1 MFKALKMNKR
11 NTMKKLAII
20 FILMSLLYILSC
32 TDNST
37 DVDPVEQNGRLKMY
51 LVDSPA
57 SFDSVIICVTR
68 VEVHKSG
75 NDSTSGW
82 FVIND
87 STRYFDLL
95 LLTNG
100 ASAVLGDTS
109 LSAGQYTQMRLI
121 IGPGSYVIDG
131 GVKHDLDIPSGSQ
144 TGLKL
149 THQFTI
155 EGGKLYE
162 LILDFNVD
170 KSIIITGNG
179 QYKLKPTIRVMPMVV
194 SGSIAGQVLPLDAQP
209 TISTVY
215 GTDTITTYTDL
226 QGFFKLMALYQGNYD
241 ITIFPADTMIY
252 RDTVITGVQV
262 IANQET
268 DIGLVTLQ
276 PK

>member
-1 MFKALKMNKR
+1 M
-11 NTMKKLAII
+11 TKLVPIT
-20 FILMSLLYILSC
+20 LLLSLLYIFSC
-32 TDNST
+32 SDNST
-37 DVDPVEQNGRLKMY
+37 NVDPVEQNGRLKVY
-51 LVDSPA
+51 LVDSPTTL
-57 SFDSVIICVTR
+57 DSVIICVTS

-100 ASAVLGDTS
+100 ASAVLGDSS
-109 LSAGQYTQMRLI
+109 LSAGQYTQIRLI
-121 IGPGSYVIDG
+121 IGSGSYVIDQ
-131 GVKHDLDIPSGSQ
+131 GVRHELEVPSGSQ

-149 THQFTI
+149 IHQFTV
-155 EGGKLYE
+155 ESGKLYE

-179 QYKLKPTIRVMPMVV
+179 SYKLKPTIRVIPMII

-209 TISTVY
+209 TIWTVY

-226 QGFFKLMALYQGNYD
+226 QGFFKLMALYQDNYD
-241 ITIFPADTMIY
+241 VNIVPADTMLY
-252 RDTVITGVQV
+252 RDTTITGVQV
-262 IANQET
+262 LANQET
-268 DIGLVTLQ
+268 DIGLVMLQ

>member
-1 MFKALKMNKR
+1 VK
-11 NTMKKLAII
+11 AII
-20 FILMSLLYILSC
+20 ISTLLSLIILTSC
-32 TDNST
+32 SDQST
-37 DVDPVEQNGRLKMY
+37 NVDPVEQNGRLKMY
-51 LVDSPA
+51 LVDSP
-57 SFDSVIICVTR
+57 STLDSVIICVTR

-75 NDSTSGW
+75 SDSTSGW

-100 ASAVLGDTS
+100 ASSVLGDTT
-109 LSAGQYTQMRLI
+109 LTAGKYTQIRLI
-121 IGPGSYVIDG
+121 IGTGSYVIDQ
-131 GVKHDLDIPSGSQ
+131 GVKHDLEIPSGSQ

-179 QYKLKPTIRVMPMVV
+179 KYKLKPTIRVMPMVI

-209 TISTVY
+209 TVWTVY

-226 QGFFKLMALYQGNYD
+226 QGFFKLIALPQGIYD
-241 ITIFPADTMIY
+241 VNILPADTMIY
-252 RDTVITGVQV
+252 RDTMIVGVQV
-262 IANQET
+262 LANQET
-268 DIGLVTLQ
+268 DIGSIILQ

>member
-1 MFKALKMNKR
+1 
-11 NTMKKLAII
+11 MKKLASIAL
-20 FILMSLLYILSC
+20 ILSLLYVISC
-32 TDNST
+32 SDQST
-37 DVDPVEQNGRLKMY
+37 NVDPVEQNGRFKIYM
-51 LVDSPA
+51 VDSP
-57 SFDSVIICVTR
+57 STLDSVIICVTR

-75 NDSTSGW
+75 SDSTSGW

-109 LSAGQYTQMRLI
+109 LTAGKYTQIRLI
-121 IGPGSYVIDG
+121 IGDGSYVIDQ
-131 GVKHDLDIPSGSQ
+131 GVKHDLEIPSGSQ

-170 KSIIITGNG
+170 KSIVVTGNG
-179 QYKLKPTIRVMPMVV
+179 RYKLKPTIRVMPMVI
-194 SGSIAGQVLPLDAQP
+194 SGSIAGQVLPLDAHP
-209 TISTVY
+209 SIWTVH
-215 GTDTITTYTDL
+215 GTDTITTYTDI
-226 QGFFKLMALYQGNYD
+226 QGFFKLIALPSGMYD
-241 ITIFPADTMIY
+241 VNIVPFDTLVY
-252 RDTVITGVQV
+252 RDTVIANIQV
-262 IANQET
+262 VANQQT

>member
-1 MFKALKMNKR
+1 MNKFV
-11 NTMKKLAII
+11 KII
-20 FILMSLLYILSC
+20 FVLSLLYMLSC
-32 TDNST
+32 SENST
-37 DVDPVEQNGRLKMY
+37 NVGPVEQNGRLKMY
-51 LVDSPA
+51 LIDSPA

-100 ASAVLGDTS
+100 ASEVLGDTS
-109 LSAGQYTQMRLI
+109 LSTGHYTQIRLI
-121 IGPGSYVIDG
+121 IGTGSYVIDQ
-131 GVKHDLDIPSGSQ
+131 GVKHDLEIPSGSQ

-155 EGGKLYE
+155 EAGKLYE
-162 LILDFNVD
+162 LVLDFNVD

-209 TISTVY
+209 TIWTVY

-226 QGFFKLMALYQGNYD
+226 QGFFKLMALYPGTYD
-241 ITIFPADTMIY
+241 VSINPADTMMY
-252 RDTVITGVQV
+252 RDTTITAIQV

>member
-1 MFKALKMNKR
+1 MKTLAFFAL
-11 NTMKKLAII
+11 LSG
-20 FILMSLLYILSC
+20 ILIWTSC
-32 TDNST
+32 SDQST
-37 DVDPVEQNGRLKMY
+37 NVDPVEQNGRLKMY

-100 ASAVLGDTS
+100 ASAVLGDSS
-109 LSAGQYTQMRLI
+109 LSAGQYTQIRLI
-121 IGPGSYVIDG
+121 IGPGSYVIDQ
-131 GVKHDLDIPSGSQ
+131 GVRHDLEIPSGSQ

-149 THQFTI
+149 IHQFTI

-179 QYKLKPTIRVMPMVV
+179 QYKLKPTIRVIPMVV
-194 SGSIAGQVLPLDAQP
+194 SGSIAGQVLPLVALP
-209 TISTVY
+209 TIWTVY

-226 QGFFKLMALYQGNYD
+226 LGFFKLMALYEGNYD
-241 ITIFPADTMIY
+241 VHIFPEDTMIY

-262 IANQET
+262 LANQQT

>member
-1 MFKALKMNKR
+1 
-11 NTMKKLAII
+11 MKIKVC
-20 FILMSLLYILSC
+20 FILLLPLLLSTAC
-32 TDNST
+32 SDDST
-37 DVDPVEQNGRLKMY
+37 SVDPVEQNGRLKMY
-51 LVDSPA
+51 LVDSP
-57 SFDSVIICVTR
+57 STLDSVIICVER

-100 ASAVLGDTS
+100 ASEVLGDST
-109 LSAGQYTQMRLI
+109 LSAGQYTQIRLI
-121 IGPGSYVIDG
+121 IGDGSYVVDQ
-131 GVKHDLDIPSGSQ
+131 GVKHDLEIPGGSQ
-144 TGLKL
+144 TGIKL
-149 THQFTI
+149 IHQFTI
-155 EGGKLYE
+155 EAGKLYE
-162 LILDFNVD
+162 LILDFNVE
-170 KSIIITGNG
+170 KSIIIMGNG
-179 QYKLKPTIRVMPMVV
+179 TYKLKPTIRVMPMVI

-209 TISTVY
+209 TIWTVY

-226 QGFFKLMALYQGNYD
+226 QGFFKLMALYQGTYD
-241 ITIFPADTMIY
+241 VNIIPVDTLLY

-268 DIGLVTLQ
+268 NIGLVTLQ

>member
-1 MFKALKMNKR
+1 
-11 NTMKKLAII
+11 MKKLAV
-20 FILMSLLYILSC
+20 FVLLVSLLYVLSC
-32 TDNST
+32 SENST
-37 DVDPVEQNGRLKMY
+37 SVDPVEQNGRMKLY
-51 LVDSPA
+51 LVDSP
-57 SFDSVIICVTR
+57 STLDSVIICVTR

-100 ASAVLGDTS
+100 ASAILGDTS
-109 LSAGQYTQMRLI
+109 LSVGQYTQIRLI
-121 IGPGSYVIDG
+121 IGTGSYVVDN
-131 GVKHDLDIPSGSQ
+131 GVKHDLEIPSGSQ

-149 THQFTI
+149 IHQFII
-155 EGGKLYE
+155 EAGKLYE

-194 SGSIAGQVLPLDAQP
+194 SGSIAGQVLPLDAHP
-209 TISTVY
+209 TLWTVY
-215 GTDTITTYTDL
+215 GTDTIATFTDF
-226 QGFFKLMALYQGNYD
+226 QGFFKLIALYQGNYD
-241 ITIFPADTMIY
+241 VNIIPADTMLY
-252 RDTVITGVQV
+252 RDTLITGVQV
-262 IANQET
+262 LANQET